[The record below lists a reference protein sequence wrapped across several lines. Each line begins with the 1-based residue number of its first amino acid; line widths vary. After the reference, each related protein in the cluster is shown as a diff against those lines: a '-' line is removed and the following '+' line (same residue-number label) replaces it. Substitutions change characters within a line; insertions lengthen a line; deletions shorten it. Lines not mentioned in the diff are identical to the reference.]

1 MIILNKNQ
9 NFNRIINKKSDK
21 QLITFNKYKVLFML
35 DLISLCSDVV
45 ESVDLQFDTA
55 VTEGHINC
63 SISVNPVNIFY
74 TILML
79 TSSNLFC
86 ECNLIAI
93 TCIDNLV
100 QDKFIKNLDKRFT
113 LTYIFLDVKNNSRLN
128 ININF
133 SEGYIIQSITSLF
146 KSANWL
152 EREIFDLFGI
162 FFAGHKDLR
171 RILTDYGFQGNP
183 LKKDFPLTG
192 YLELRYDEYKKYVGY
207 KNIDLMQE
215 FRVFNTE
222 SPWEKLEIVSFTL

>member
-1 MIILNKNQ
+1 M
-9 NFNRIINKKSDK
+9 
-21 QLITFNKYKVLFML
+21 
-35 DLISLCSDVV
+35 
-45 ESVDLQFDTA
+45 
-55 VTEGHINC
+55 GNC
-63 SISVNPVNIFY
+63 SIVVNPADIFY
-74 TILML
+74 TVLML
-79 TSSNLFC
+79 
-86 ECNLIAI
+86 
-93 TCIDNLV
+93 
-100 QDKFIKNLDKRFT
+100 T

-128 ININF
+128 INVNF
-133 SEGYIIQSITSLF
+133 SEGYMIQSITSLF